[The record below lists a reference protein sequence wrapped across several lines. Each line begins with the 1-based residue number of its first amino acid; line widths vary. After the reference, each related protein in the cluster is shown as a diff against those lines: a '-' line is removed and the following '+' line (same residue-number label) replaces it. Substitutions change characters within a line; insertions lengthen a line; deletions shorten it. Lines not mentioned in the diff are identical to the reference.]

1 MLSVNYT
8 PIKREN
14 FFAKAKELNIE
25 EPLEDLLAQLR

>member
-14 FFAKAKELNIE
+14 FFAKAKDLNIE